1 MTERQKILATLIEAE
16 WPKLRRFF
24 RTKVPDADV
33 MDLVQNT
40 MLAFVDGELRDPGKA
55 RAYLWGIARLQVLK
69 HYDKHRRGADPFDSS
84 VHTAMDLGPSLSSRL
99 DRREKLVRALHEMPV
114 DHQMAL
120 ELRYGEE
127 LQLKEVAVA
136 LGVSLA
142 TAKRYISAAQKR
154 LREVFGSDPADIRAA
169 YLLI

>member
-1 MTERQKILATLIEAE
+1 MNRESILDTLIETE

-33 MDLVQNT
+33 LDLTQNT
-40 MLAFVDGELRDPGKA
+40 MLAFVDGKLRDPKKA

-69 HYDKHRRGADPFDSS
+69 HYEKNRRGTEPFDSTI
-84 VHTAMDLGPSLSSRL
+84 HTAMDLGPSISSRL
-99 DRREKLVRALHEMPV
+99 DRRDKLVRGMQEMPV
-114 DHQMAL
+114 DHQIAF

-127 LQLKEVAVA
+127 LRLEEVAVA

-142 TAKRYISAAQKR
+142 TAKRYIAAAR
-154 LREVFGSDPADIRAA
+154 ATLRDVFGSDPADLKVA
-169 YLLI
+169 YLGS